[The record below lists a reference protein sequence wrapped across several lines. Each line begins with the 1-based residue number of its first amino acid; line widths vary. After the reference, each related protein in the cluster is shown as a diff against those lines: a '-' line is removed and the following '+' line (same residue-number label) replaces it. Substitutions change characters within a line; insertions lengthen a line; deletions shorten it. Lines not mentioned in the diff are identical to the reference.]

1 MQVSS
6 WKSGVSLGLGMLGI
20 AALLSATA
28 APPRWQTA
36 PAAVQEVT
44 LEVDP
49 AQSKVHYTVDSTLH
63 TVHGTFE
70 LKKGSVVH
78 FDPQS
83 GKASGEITVYAT
95 SGESGNSSRDQR
107 MHKEILE
114 TTKYPDAIF
123 RPRQIDGKVGTSGAS
138 DVKLRGI
145 LILHG
150 AEHEIVALVHTELA
164 GDHWKGTAQFDVP
177 YLQWGIKDPSNWMLK
192 VKPVVNIQLDMAG
205 SATSAK

>member
-6 WKSGVSLGLGMLGI
+6 WESWVSLGLGMLGI
-20 AALLSATA
+20 AALQSATD
-28 APPRWQTA
+28 APPRWQTV

-63 TVHGTFE
+63 TVHGTFQ
-70 LKKGSVVH
+70 LKKGSVAH

-95 SGESGNSSRDQR
+95 SGESGNSSRDER

-114 TTKYPDAIF
+114 TVKYPDAIF
-123 RPRQIDGKVGTSGAS
+123 RPRQIEGKLGTSGAS

-145 LILHG
+145 LTLHG
-150 AEHEIVALVHTELA
+150 AEHEIVASVHTEFA
-164 GDHWKGTAQFDVP
+164 DDRWKGTAQFEVP
-177 YLQWGIKDPSNWMLK
+177 YIQWGIKDPSNWMLK

-205 SATSAK
+205 SATNAK

>member
-1 MQVSS
+1 M
-6 WKSGVSLGLGMLGI
+6 LGM
-20 AALLSATA
+20 AALRSATA
-28 APPRWQTA
+28 APPRWQTV

-70 LKKGSVVH
+70 IKKGSVAH

-83 GKASGEITVYAT
+83 GKASGEITVYVP
-95 SGESGNSSRDQR
+95 SGESGNTSRDER

-114 TTKYPDAIF
+114 TAKYPDAIF
-123 RPRQIDGKVGTSGAS
+123 RPRQIEGKLGTSGAS

-145 LILHG
+145 LTLHG
-150 AEHEIVALVHTELA
+150 ADHEIVVSVHTELA
-164 GDHWKGTAQFDVP
+164 DDRWKGTAQFVVP

-205 SATSAK
+205 AATNAK